1 MHCNYT
7 SDEYNFTYTA
17 ILLPFLFHMSIIASR
32 SSSESI
38 SGDSIAIFI
47 KLDRLESLRQFLRRV
62 LINFIWE
69 KLLST
74 DAVETGRVRLMVAS
88 VLKFGN
94 MAFNISFE
102 ANCFNWSFM
111 FLGGCLAINRRNVFY
126 SVLISGEI
134 NATLV
139 VSLPCIVSADLS
151 TP

>member
-1 MHCNYT
+1 MQ
-7 SDEYNFTYTA
+7 
-17 ILLPFLFHMSIIASR
+17 L
-32 SSSESI
+32 
-38 SGDSIAIFI
+38 
-47 KLDRLESLRQFLRRV
+47 RLE
-62 LINFIWE
+62 
-69 KLLST
+69 
-74 DAVETGRVRLMVAS
+74 VRLMVAK

-102 ANCFNWSFM
+102 ANSFNWSFM
-111 FLGGCLAINRRNVFY
+111 FLSGCLAINRRNVFH

>member
-1 MHCNYT
+1 MPPLAIILPPLGIYGVIFNKCIVT
-7 SDEYNFTYTA
+7 DEYNFTYTA

-47 KLDRLESLRQFLRRV
+47 KLDRLESLRQLLRRV

-102 ANCFNWSFM
+102 ANSFNWSFM
-111 FLGGCLAINRRNVFY
+111 FLGGCGVRK
-126 SVLISGEI
+126 
-134 NATLV
+134 
-139 VSLPCIVSADLS
+139 CSAGYRE
-151 TP
+151 